1 MVYGSETW
9 PVKVEDVR
17 RLERTE
23 RTMVRWMCGVRLQ
36 DRCSSDQLLQ
46 RLSIEGVE
54 EVMRRG
60 RLRWL
65 GHVER
70 KDPKDWVSACRDI
83 RVGGRVGK
91 GRGRKTWNEVVE
103 NDMKKRGLR
112 REMAMDREYWRSH
125 IVGNRPTRACMEKR
139 TLRR

>member
-1 MVYGSETW
+1 MQRVMVYGSETW
-9 PVKVEDVR
+9 PVKVEDAR

-23 RTMVRWMCGVRLQ
+23 WIMVRWMCGMRLQ

-46 RLSIEGVE
+46 RLSTEGVE

-70 KDPKDWVSACRDI
+70 KDPKGV
-83 RVGGRVGK
+83 
-91 GRGRKTWNEVVE
+91 
-103 NDMKKRGLR
+103 
-112 REMAMDREYWRSH
+112 
-125 IVGNRPTRACMEKR
+125 
-139 TLRR
+139 

>member
-1 MVYGSETW
+1 M
-9 PVKVEDVR
+9 
-17 RLERTE
+17 
-23 RTMVRWMCGVRLQ
+23 RWMCGVRLQ

-83 RVGGRVGK
+83 RVGGRMGK

-103 NDMKKRGLR
+103 EDMRKRGLR